1 MCSLVS
7 SAVERQPF
15 KLVVEGSIPSWGE
28 LFFLKLIIFIILNE
42 SNRIPF
48 LFKKIIMKGFNEK
61 YKPNFK
67 LKNKIKK
74 HYIAY
79 LNFVF

>member
-1 MCSLVS
+1 
-7 SAVERQPF
+7 
-15 KLVVEGSIPSWGE
+15 
-28 LFFLKLIIFIILNE
+28 
-42 SNRIPF
+42 
-48 LFKKIIMKGFNEK
+48 MKGFNEK